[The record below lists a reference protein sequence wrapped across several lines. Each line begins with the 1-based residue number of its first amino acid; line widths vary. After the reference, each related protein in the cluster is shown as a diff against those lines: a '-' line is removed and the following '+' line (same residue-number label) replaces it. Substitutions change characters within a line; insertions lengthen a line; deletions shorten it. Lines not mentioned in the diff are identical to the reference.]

1 MLTIGQ
7 KVRLDEAHRNKFIK
21 RGWFFVQSLSRDRV
35 YLKKEGV
42 GYVESIA
49 VWDLRKGNNRL
60 VTEDMKA
67 VHFKPLQNAKEVM
80 KQKKQREL
88 KEYQQ
93 TTGTAWTNY
102 EARKKVR
109 KAAEKM
115 AMKELELENKAN
127 DPENILVTLEA
138 APALDI
144 VIEPEVK
151 NEIIQEGSEIMLK
164 MTKKEVLEMAAAGKT
179 IDEIV
184 EHFTQGDN
192 KHRSMYTAKATLFLN
207 GPKEKLDGVTKE
219 KVKQEAPKMPAILKT
234 RLMEDTKNVMRFEL
248 ADEVLMINQD
258 NEIPVSVAWDE
269 LDAFINNLRTIKQ
282 IHEAV

>member
-21 RGWFFVQSLSRDRV
+21 RGWFFVQFLSRDRV

-42 GYVESIA
+42 GYVESVA
-49 VWDLRKGNNRL
+49 VWDLRKGNYRL
-60 VTEDMKA
+60 VTEDMKC
-67 VHFKPLQNAKEVM
+67 VSFKPLQNVKEVM

-115 AMKELELENKAN
+115 AMKELEFEHKAN
-127 DPENILVTLEA
+127 DTENILVTLEN
-138 APALDI
+138 APALDRFDQK
-144 VIEPEVK
+144 EEK
-151 NEIIQEGSEIMLK
+151 EIIQEGSEIMLK
-164 MTKKEVLEMAAAGKT
+164 MTKKEVLEMAAVGKT

-184 EHFTQGDN
+184 NHFTQGND
-192 KHRSMYTAKATLFLN
+192 KHRSMYVAKATLFMN
-207 GPKEKLDGVTKE
+207 GPKDKLEGATEEKAEHKT
-219 KVKQEAPKMPAILKT
+219 PKMPAALKT
-234 RLMEDTKNVMRFEL
+234 RLVEDMENLLKLEL
-248 ADEVLMINQD
+248 EDDALIIRPDCDAAVW
-258 NEIPVSVAWDE
+258 VSWDK
-269 LDAFINNLRTIKQ
+269 LDIFISNLQKLKQ